1 MILGDRFII
10 DPKFRLC
17 VLLRRWRFRSRA
29 KLLAVSPKSFHY
41 TISLYLAE
49 KQVVVMIQSSNE
61 VVLENVA

>member
-1 MILGDRFII
+1 M

-17 VLLRRWRFRSRA
+17 VLRRRWRFRSLA
-29 KLLAVSPKSFHY
+29 KLFAVSPKRFHY

-49 KQVVVMIQSSNE
+49 KQIVLIIQSSNE